1 MSEIGEIFDIYCVS
15 KSNKPLAGLDFSA
28 YGKRKLRKL
37 NVSKV
42 NEVIDYSNYKNVQY
56 LHNKQTGGMYLK
68 SVFFLPENY
77 EKALKL
83 MYVLWSPEFD
93 NSKGEK
99 SMFIGLLFGY
109 KKENIIHFYKI
120 NFDKEIT
127 IKDLD
132 KVERKL
138 FKMKVTL
145 EDLQKYHKIVHKT
158 SVENI

>member
-1 MSEIGEIFDIYCVS
+1 
-15 KSNKPLAGLDFSA
+15 
-28 YGKRKLRKL
+28 
-37 NVSKV
+37 
-42 NEVIDYSNYKNVQY
+42 
-56 LHNKQTGGMYLK
+56 MYLK

-77 EKALKL
+77 ENALKL

-93 NSKGEK
+93 NSKNEK

-132 KVERKL
+132 DVERKL

-145 EDLQKYHKIVHKT
+145 EELQKI
-158 SVENI
+158 S